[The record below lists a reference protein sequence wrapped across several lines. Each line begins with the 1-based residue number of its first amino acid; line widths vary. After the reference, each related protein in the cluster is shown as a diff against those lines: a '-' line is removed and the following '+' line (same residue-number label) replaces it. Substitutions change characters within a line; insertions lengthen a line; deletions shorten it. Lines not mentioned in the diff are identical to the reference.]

1 MFLRGFHTDLELTLV
16 HAEHRVNR
24 SQTAPAS
31 LPPSNES
38 KQGGDGPPNE
48 ESASP
53 ARLRRTHTTTDVP
66 LDTLEKLHAKFLTE
80 TDCIETQ
87 DLPQAAKFAY
97 DLLGMLNGRM
107 SEKLENRK

>member
-1 MFLRGFHTDLELTLV
+1 M

-38 KQGGDGPPNE
+38 KQSGGDGPLSE
-48 ESASP
+48 EGPSP
-53 ARLRRTHTTTDVP
+53 AKLRRTHTTTDVP
-66 LDTLEKLHAKFLTE
+66 LDTLEKLHTKFLAE
-80 TDCIETQ
+80 ADCIETQ
-87 DLPQAAKFAY
+87 DLPQATKFAY